1 MHVCVLR
8 RQVVTQL
15 LFHRASSARR
25 SVITLANRH
34 KPNGTDAFFHLGLT
48 DADAHDFS
56 DVKFVCTGG
65 SAARIRLFAEKAAEA
80 LADCPGVNVPF
91 GFTPAPIGKTDRYE
105 MYKVG
110 PVLIANHNMG
120 MPTTSILLH
129 EVTKL
134 LAHAGAEDPVYIR
147 MGTCGGIGVEA
158 GTVVV
163 TTEGVNGMLSPTYA
177 LPILG
182 EMVERPSLFEGA
194 LVEEFL
200 ATARSLGVDS
210 VAGKTVGTDC
220 FYEGQARLDGAIC
233 DYTDAD
239 KMAFLQR
246 CFDSG
251 VRNMEMESPVFGA
264 FTHRL
269 GIRAACVCVSL
280 LDRLK
285 GDQHYT
291 PHEQLE
297 AYDALPGDVVLAFIA
312 DKLVK
317 EPII

>member
-1 MHVCVLR
+1 MALR
-8 RQVVTQL
+8 AARPASIVQGT
-15 LFHRASSARR
+15 FRAHATPHIRTI
-25 SVITLANRH
+25 SVSNRH
-34 KPNGTDAFFHLGLT
+34 PPDAVDAFFHLGLT
-48 DADAHDFS
+48 SADDVQKNFG
-56 DVKFVCTGG
+56 DVKFFCTGG
-65 SAARIRLFAEKAAEA
+65 SAARIRLFAKKMARE
-80 LADCPGVNVPF
+80 LADVPGVDAPPF
-91 GFTPAPIGKTDRYE
+91 GCEPTPIGKTDRYE

-110 PVLIANHNMG
+110 PVLMINHGMG

-134 LAHAGAEDPVYIR
+134 LSHAGAVDPLYVRI
-147 MGTCGGIGVEA
+147 GTSGGIGAEA

-163 TTEGVNGMLSPTYA
+163 TTEGVNGMLDPTYT

-182 EMVERPSLFEGA
+182 KMEERPSIFDAAAGDGILQAAEA
-194 LVEEFL
+194 LGYPAL
-200 ATARSLGVDS
+200 RGRTM
-210 VAGKTVGTDC
+210 GTDC

-233 DYTDAD
+233 DYSEED

-246 CFDSG
+246 AYEVG

-285 GDQHYT
+285 GDQHYSS
-291 PHEQLE
+291 EEDL
-297 AYDALPGDVVLAFIA
+297 ASYDERPGNILIQYI
-312 DKLVK
+312 KSELSK
-317 EPII
+317 